1 MNKEKLM
8 QAMQLLQECI
18 DEYQGDEEDGE
29 GEESASEES
38 QENESSP
45 MSMGSGND
53 KVRMAAAL
61 MKRKM

>member
-1 MNKEKLM
+1 MSKEKLM
-8 QAMQLLQECI
+8 QAMQLLQECM
-18 DEYQGDEEDGE
+18 DEYQGDEEEGE
-29 GEESASEES
+29 GEESMSEES
-38 QENESSP
+38 QENESP